1 MFHLKRHVLDI
12 CRWWW
17 WWWWWSHLKRR
28 HILNIGGVVKR
39 VVASWVLPAIA
50 FIAVDFRPSCTRF
63 YDEMRIKTH
72 TCTPWPSW
80 CSTARAQEPAPYE
93 NLRVSNIF
101 MDIQR
106 YRGCWVNTV
115 DICSHVSRILN
126 SSIPHLCAQPS
137 FSSRTLTLHSHSARP
152 THEIRLPPS
161 FAKDP
166 KALNFPVVWPPKSQR
181 RWQRS
186 EPPS

>member
-1 MFHLKRHVLDI
+1 MFRVFRNIQFKVCMFHLKKRHVLDI
-12 CRWWW
+12 CKW

-50 FIAVDFRPSCTRF
+50 FIAVDFRPSCITF
-63 YDEMRIKTH
+63 YDDLSSKWMRIKTH

-101 MDIQR
+101 IIHGYPMISRVLSQH
-106 YRGCWVNTV
+106 CWHLQPRFQNFKF
-115 DICSHVSRILN
+115 LN
-126 SSIPHLCAQPS
+126 SSPLCATIILKN
-137 FSSRTLTLHSHSARP
+137 SRFQIHL
-152 THEIRLPPS
+152 
-161 FAKDP
+161 
-166 KALNFPVVWPPKSQR
+166 
-181 RWQRS
+181 
-186 EPPS
+186 